1 MDAIIS
7 RSERDRLGSPTG
19 GEARAGRAGGIVGK
33 DLASDP
39 EAEAGVDAAPVPLA
53 GDRRC
58 PQCGVKL
65 SQYNPGPNCWQHTIG
80 WPWRGP
86 SAKPRF

>member
-1 MDAIIS
+1 MDKDF
-7 RSERDRLGSPTG
+7 RSNP
-19 GEARAGRAGGIVGK
+19 
-33 DLASDP
+33 P
-39 EAEAGVDAAPVPLA
+39 EDELLDAPHQRIQE
-53 GDRRC
+53 DRRC
-58 PQCGVKL
+58 PQCGIRL

>member
-1 MDAIIS
+1 MGKVAS
-7 RSERDRLGSPTG
+7 REPADHAGQPERGP
-19 GEARAGRAGGIVGK
+19 K
-33 DLASDP
+33 
-39 EAEAGVDAAPVPLA
+39 APL
-53 GDRRC
+53 DRRC
-58 PQCGVKL
+58 AECGMKL

>member
-1 MDAIIS
+1 MPG
-7 RSERDRLGSPTG
+7 RRLGSPADVTG
-19 GEARAGRAGGIVGK
+19 GRAVGNE
-33 DLASDP
+33 SFG
-39 EAEAGVDAAPVPLA
+39 ETRVDEETEPSITRIG

-58 PQCGVKL
+58 PQCDVKL
-65 SQYNPGPNCWQHTIG
+65 SQYNPGPNCWSHTIG